1 MGWVEAGMGGIAEN
15 KSSKVGKRKRVVQ
28 PCNRLEKYT
37 VNSTVPKRSITKS
50 KFLLNFCR
58 IFIKSAK
65 GELDL

>member
-15 KSSKVGKRKRVVQ
+15 KSSKVGKRKSVQ

-37 VNSTVPKRSITKS
+37 INSTVPKRSITKS